1 MYFSCEMP
9 SQFKLVN
16 LNDVII
22 ESTNLLQIQLSEN
35 KVQLELILSKQ
46 VSPIRLDSIQF
57 SQVLFNLVLNA
68 IAAMPTGGVLKI
80 TTNVRK
86 EHVILKIKDHGIGM
100 DKKDLVKIFQPFY
113 TTKPSGTGLGL
124 AVVHGIIQSHRGT
137 IRVDSEKGKGT
148 EFTITLD
155 QNTL

>member
-1 MYFSCEMP
+1 
-9 SQFKLVN
+9 
-16 LNDVII
+16 
-22 ESTNLLQIQLSEN
+22 
-35 KVQLELILSKQ
+35 
-46 VSPIRLDSIQF
+46 
-57 SQVLFNLVLNA
+57 
-68 IAAMPTGGVLKI
+68 MPTGGVLKI